1 MGVVSGMIAAVIK
14 SAVGSCVE
22 NKLANQLISYPV
34 DVFTGMG
41 VARVADFIAQKK
53 SEIESVL
60 SAKSMRSMKIPAEN
74 ADYVAAEI
82 KKFLSETDVTQD
94 VLRECSYSSGK
105 LGAYLWEEY
114 CRFHS
119 YPECG
124 PDICKG
130 LNAVAEVLTE
140 LAKESSSF
148 ERDLLI
154 ETRNYAGDIEKELR
168 VISAYLQEVQERTG
182 KNEQTAAESRDAGC
196 GTAAEEL
203 LQYGGNQRV
212 IRSRMQ
218 EYAQKWNSNM
228 FLNDF
233 DRRDEDAWVNI
244 KLGDIYTD
252 DLLPH
257 YIWKDNNGISTDL
270 KNLLSELDSP
280 STENKLLL
288 VLGQP
293 GIGKSTLVTWI
304 SVHFARRA
312 DEILVY
318 RFAGDLKNA
327 GLKSRNRNVD
337 FAEVFLKELGIAQSD
352 LSGKIMILD
361 GFDELKAGNKREVI
375 LNQLY
380 WKLIKESDLRHFILI
395 ITCRENYL
403 QGLRAIGCD
412 YITLQPWDSEQ
423 IRSFYTSYQ
432 QKTGGNL
439 SEDTLQGILRK
450 ESILGVPLL
459 LYMVLALKI
468 RIENDRS
475 MVDIY
480 DQIFSL
486 QGGIY
491 DRCIRDSRY
500 GSSHRIHEIKEQIH
514 QISREIAVW
523 MFENNPGEALIPHE
537 EYVKICKHRQ
547 DFLIGN
553 YFKRVSHCDGVN
565 AGQLYF
571 VHRSIYEY
579 FVAEYIFTSIYDNIK
594 NSAEALAG
602 ALGRLLKGNRL
613 SKEIREFLAHKIQN
627 SALRTMEAEV
637 NHAFQLMLHDGMTY
651 YTKQYFKNV
660 IVCEMNVFYN
670 MLDIIHMWEHNRYSF
685 DDSVCKYLSCGRSY
699 RADLTNAD
707 LSEINLSGAD
717 LSNADLSGADL
728 ARANL
733 TNADLRN
740 TKLYNAVLMY
750 ANLNEAD
757 LTEARFTGAHLK
769 GAELE
774 DACLRGTVFSAEQ
787 IEALQEL
794 YDIGGGRVV
803 SHKTAAQMK
812 DLTFVPPEEPNFL
825 TQEEIDLLLGALAS
839 ETEE

>member
-41 VARVADFIAQKK
+41 VARVADFIARKK

-60 SAKSMRSMKIPAEN
+60 SAKNMRSMKIPAEN

-82 KKFLSETDVTQD
+82 KKFLSETDITQD
-94 VLRECSYSSGK
+94 VLRECGYSGGK

-114 CRFHS
+114 CRFHAH
-119 YPECG
+119 PECG

-140 LAKESSSF
+140 LEKESSSF

-168 VISAYLQEVQERTG
+168 AISAYLQDVQERTG
-182 KNEQTAAESRDAGC
+182 KNEQTAGARNAGDR
-196 GTAAEEL
+196 TAAEEL
-203 LQYGGNQRV
+203 LQNGGNQRA

-233 DRRDEDAWVNI
+233 DRRDENAGVNI

-270 KNLLSELDSP
+270 KNLLSELDSSP
-280 STENKLLL
+280 AENKLLL

-293 GIGKSTLVTWI
+293 GIGKSTLVTWM

-327 GLKSRNRNVD
+327 GSESRNRRNVD
-337 FAEVFLKELGIAQSD
+337 FVEVFLRELGIEQSD

-380 WKLIKESDLRHFILI
+380 WRLIKESDLHHFILI

-423 IRSFYTSYQ
+423 IRSFYTVYQ
-432 QKTGGNL
+432 QKTGGSL
-439 SEDTLQGILRK
+439 SEDTLRGILRK

-523 MFENNPGEALIPHE
+523 MFENNPEEALIPHE

-579 FVAEYIFTSIYDNIK
+579 FVAEYIFTSIYDNK
-594 NSAEALAG
+594 NSTEALAG

-613 SKEIREFLAHKIQN
+613 SKEIRGFLAYKIQN
-627 SALRTMEAEV
+627 SALRTMAAEI
-637 NHAFQLMLHDGMTY
+637 NDAFQLMLRDGMTY

-685 DDSVCKYLSCGRSY
+685 DESVCKYLSCGRSY
-699 RADLTNAD
+699 KADLTYAG
-707 LSEINLSGAD
+707 LSGINLGGAD

-728 ARANL
+728 TRANL
-733 TNADLRN
+733 TYADLRN
-740 TKLYNAVLMY
+740 TKLYNAVLLD
-750 ANLNEAD
+750 AILNEAN
-757 LTEARFTGAHLK
+757 LTEARFAGAYLE

-787 IEALQEL
+787 IRDLQEL

-803 SHKTAAQMK
+803 SHKTAAQME
-812 DLTFVPPEEPNFL
+812 DLTSVSAPARGFL
-825 TQEEIDLLLGALAS
+825 TQEEIDLLLGSLAS
-839 ETEE
+839 EPAE